1 MYATATVPGDLAPW
15 VQAIWYSEGR
25 LDAARER
32 VLPAAAADIV
42 ANLGAPIRLIEGEG
56 PAAIR
61 GTTTSGLLTRPLVL
75 HHPEVHRVIG
85 LQLHPLGVP
94 MLLGLPLRALNDRVV
109 ALADVLQSGRDELV
123 ERCVDARTPTQALA
137 RAIAWLR
144 ARLRSVEPRLDPVTR
159 WAVEQIERGRGQLA
173 TTTLQRASG
182 YGATRFRDRFV
193 DVMGIGPK
201 VYARLVRFRRLLDE
215 LAPDVP
221 LAQLA
226 HAAGLVDQA
235 HLNRE
240 FRQFSGQTPTEI
252 LAARYPSGLTVA
264 EA

>member
-85 LQLHPLGVP
+85 LQLHPLRHFIGFRFAHAPPHLVEP
-94 MLLGLPLRALNDRVV
+94 RQHPDQVLHVV
-109 ALADVLQSGRDELV
+109 ADLMRDHISLGEITGCTELTRQLV
-123 ERCVDARTPTQALA
+123 EESGVEINLAVA
-137 RAIAWLR
+137 RAIER
-144 ARLRSVEPRLDPVTR
+144 A
-159 WAVEQIERGRGQLA
+159 
-173 TTTLQRASG
+173 
-182 YGATRFRDRFV
+182 
-193 DVMGIGPK
+193 
-201 VYARLVRFRRLLDE
+201 
-215 LAPDVP
+215 
-221 LAQLA
+221 
-226 HAAGLVDQA
+226 
-235 HLNRE
+235 
-240 FRQFSGQTPTEI
+240 
-252 LAARYPSGLTVA
+252 
-264 EA
+264 